1 MLSQEDFMMIKAL
14 SERGVYQ
21 KDIAEQLG
29 VHPKTVSRALKRD
42 KVPVRETKRRESK
55 LEPHKPHIDR
65 LLREGVW
72 NAVVILRAIQ
82 AAGYTG
88 KYTVLRQYIAP
99 KRALRAGRQ
108 TVRFETEA
116 GCQLQS
122 DWGEVTTEIAGE
134 ERKVYFIVNE
144 LAYSRRFHFWC
155 SESQDA
161 EHTYEGMIRSFE
173 YFGGVTHEVLVDNQK
188 AAVLEHKGGQ
198 ARFNERF
205 IDLAGHYG
213 FVPRA
218 CRPYRARTKGK
229 DERMVG
235 YIKHHF
241 FVRYRSFESLTHLNQ
256 VAEAWLR
263 EEADLRVQ
271 GTVKEVVADRFV
283 REAPTLK
290 PLPQQRY
297 DTSYREVRHVGW
309 DGYIDVSG
317 NRYSVPSKLAGQR
330 VVIRIGLDAGL
341 RVYADEVLVAHHTL
355 RSLREGWVTVAA
367 HHAQLWRETLQ
378 VERRPLQVYED
389 VATWS

>member
-1 MLSQEDFMMIKAL
+1 MMIKAL

-29 VHPKTVSRALKRD
+29 VHPKTVSRALQREKA
-42 KVPVRETKRRESK
+42 PVREAQRRESK
-55 LEPHKPHIDR
+55 LEPYKPLIDR

-72 NAVVILRAIQ
+72 NAVVILREIQ

-116 GCQLQS
+116 GRQLQS
-122 DWGEVTTEIAGE
+122 DWGEVTTELAGK
-134 ERKVYFIVNE
+134 ERKVFFIVNE

-155 SESQDA
+155 SDSQDA
-161 EHTYEGMIRSFE
+161 EHTYEGIIRSFE

-188 AAVLEHKGGQ
+188 AAVLEHRGGQ

-235 YIKHHF
+235 YI
-241 FVRYRSFESLTHLNQ
+241 
-256 VAEAWLR
+256 
-263 EEADLRVQ
+263 
-271 GTVKEVVADRFV
+271 
-283 REAPTLK
+283 
-290 PLPQQRY
+290 
-297 DTSYREVRHVGW
+297 
-309 DGYIDVSG
+309 
-317 NRYSVPSKLAGQR
+317 
-330 VVIRIGLDAGL
+330 
-341 RVYADEVLVAHHTL
+341 
-355 RSLREGWVTVAA
+355 
-367 HHAQLWRETLQ
+367 
-378 VERRPLQVYED
+378 
-389 VATWS
+389 